1 MRAVKVIIFVEGS
14 RAHFTSPI
22 IVNITLFRVFFPSK
36 IPLPFLRNRCIPPE
50 GCPHKFVLG
59 FVHHTV
65 KSIRWNMRFGW
76 IESADDIRVVFLLSC
91 LAFDQHSK
99 PVYSKYFLSGSVS
112 LNSNFFSSHLPAL
125 PIIHPLTRAQMTVP
139 ILTPSNRPNPKNR
152 NDRIMPMIQLIQ
164 S

>member
-76 IESADDIRVVFLLSC
+76 IESADDIRVVVLFLSC
-91 LAFDQHSK
+91 VRPAQQTGLFKILPQGKRILEFKLLFQPLACFTDHPSVDQGADDCAYIDAFKPPESK
-99 PVYSKYFLSGSVS
+99 K
-112 LNSNFFSSHLPAL
+112 
-125 PIIHPLTRAQMTVP
+125 QE
-139 ILTPSNRPNPKNR
+139 
-152 NDRIMPMIQLIQ
+152 
-164 S
+164 